1 MGFHMT
7 TSKKEASS
15 KYMSGDIR
23 HLINKAIQD
32 ELASLPATLA
42 EIKDPVQKL
51 NFLTK
56 LMPFVCAPIKQVG
69 VTTARREVGEDNIFS
84 L

>member
-1 MGFHMT
+1 MT
-7 TSKKEASS
+7 AANKTPTS
-15 KYMSGDIR
+15 KYMAGDIR

-32 ELASLPATLA
+32 ELANLPNTLA
-42 EIKDPVQKL
+42 EIKDPVQRL

-69 VTTARREVGEDNIFS
+69 VSTARREVGEDSIFS

>member
-1 MGFHMT
+1 MT
-7 TSKKEASS
+7 ATNKTPTS

-32 ELASLPATLA
+32 ELINLPNTLS
-42 EIKDPVQKL
+42 EIKDPVQRL

-69 VTTARREVGEDNIFS
+69 VMTVRRETGEDKDMF
-84 L
+84 

>member
-1 MGFHMT
+1 MT
-7 TSKKEASS
+7 DKKQT

-23 HLINKAIQD
+23 LLINDAIQN
-32 ELASLPATLA
+32 ELANLPATLA

-69 VTTARREVGEDNIFS
+69 VSTARREVGEDNIFS

>member
-1 MGFHMT
+1 MT
-7 TSKKEASS
+7 TDNQAPNS
-15 KYMSGDIR
+15 KYMAGDIR

-32 ELASLPATLA
+32 ELINLPNTLS
-42 EIKDPVQKL
+42 EIKDPVQRL

-69 VTTARREVGEDNIFS
+69 VSTARREVGEDTVFS